1 MRMRTNA
8 ILLGMLAAALWAAP
22 AEAKLVYVKQA
33 GTANPVVYV
42 AKDNGKDP
50 RRLGIGRAPTISA
63 DGQWVAFVTVPAGES
78 DMDTVVLQKLEA
90 GSQRLVMR
98 SSSIDSLRFSPD
110 SKKLGA
116 IAAGKRVRVYDIEN
130 DALHVTVTGNIRGYS
145 FSPDSE
151 QIVYGKAVKD
161 DFQSASDLYAAPSL
175 GGKETR
181 LTENKRALNPVWT
194 VAKEIVFDR
203 FKRRKDDAPA
213 YNLWALDPTAPEKQ
227 RRLTQ
232 LTIPRL
238 VSGLVPLEASS
249 DGTRLLA
256 AFTGQD
262 VEVGFTV
269 ATASGKTR
277 ALSQDF
283 ESGTVGFD
291 LSADGKTILAHTGGP
306 DPGAAH
312 DVVTVPYARGGKPKV
327 IVEDAAYPD
336 WTR

>member
-1 MRMRTNA
+1 MRMRTTA
-8 ILLGMLAAALWAAP
+8 ILVGLLAAALWAVP
-22 AEAKLVYVKQA
+22 AEAKLVYVKRPE
-33 GTANPVVYV
+33 TASPVVYV

-50 RRLGIGRAPTISA
+50 RRLGIGRAPTISPN
-63 DGQWVAFVTVPAGES
+63 GQWVAFVTVPSGGSE
-78 DMDTVVLQKLEA
+78 METVVLQKLEA

-98 SSSIDSLRFSPD
+98 SDSIDSLRFSPD

-116 IAAGKRVRVYDIEN
+116 IAASKRVRVYDIPN
-130 DALHVTVTGNIRGYS
+130 DALHVAASGNLRGFA

-151 QIVYGKAVKD
+151 QLVYGKAVKE
-161 DFQSASDLYAAPSL
+161 DFQSASDLYTVPAL

-181 LTENKRALNPVWT
+181 LTDGKNALNPVWG
-194 VAKEIVFDR
+194 AKEIVFDR

-213 YNLWALDPTAPEKQ
+213 YNIWALDPAAPQ
-227 RRLTQ
+227 TLRRVTS

-238 VSGLVPLEASS
+238 VSGLVPLEISA
-249 DGTRLLA
+249 DGKRLLA

-269 ATASGKTR
+269 SLKSGKTR

-291 LSADGKTILAHTGGP
+291 LSADGNTILAHTGGP
-306 DPGAAH
+306 DPGNAH
-312 DVVTVPYARGGKPKV
+312 DVVTVPWARGGKTKV

>member
-1 MRMRTNA
+1 MRMRTTA
-8 ILLGMLAAALWAAP
+8 IVLGLLAAALMAAP
-22 AEAKLVYVKQA
+22 AEAKLVYVKRPE
-33 GTANPVVYV
+33 TASPVVYV

-50 RRLGIGRAPTISA
+50 RRLGIGRAPTISP
-63 DGQWVAFVTVPAGES
+63 DGQWVAFVTVPSGGSE
-78 DMDTVVLQKLEA
+78 MDTVVLQKLEA

-98 SSSIDSLRFSPD
+98 SSSIVSLRFSPD
-110 SKKLGA
+110 STKLGA
-116 IAAGKRVRVYDIEN
+116 IAAGKRIRVYDIAN
-130 DALHVTVTGNIRGYS
+130 DALHVVVTGHIRGYG

-151 QIVYGKAVKD
+151 QIVYGKAVKR
-161 DFQSASDLYAAPSL
+161 DFQAASDIYSVPAL
-175 GGKETR
+175 GGKEKR
-181 LTENKRALNPVWT
+181 LTEDRNAVNPVWGPT
-194 VAKEIVFDR
+194 EIVFDR

-213 YNLWALDPTAPEKQ
+213 YNLWALDPAAPETL

-238 VSGLVPLEASS
+238 VSGLVPLETSR
-249 DGTRLLA
+249 DGKRLLA

-269 ATASGKTR
+269 ATANGRTR
-277 ALSQDF
+277 ALSEDF

-306 DPGAAH
+306 DPGNAH
-312 DVVTVPYARGGKPKV
+312 DVVTVPYGRGGKPKV

>member
-1 MRMRTNA
+1 MRMRTTA
-8 ILLGMLAAALWAAP
+8 ILLGLLAVALWAAP

-33 GTANPVVYV
+33 GSATPVVYV
-42 AKDNGKDP
+42 AKDSGKDP
-50 RRLGIGRAPTISA
+50 RRLGIGRAPTISPN
-63 DGQWVAFVTVPAGES
+63 GQWVAFVTVPTGES
-78 DMDTVVLQKLEA
+78 AMDTVVLQKLEA

-98 SSSIDSLRFSPD
+98 STSIDSLRFSPD

-116 IAAGKRVRVYDIEN
+116 IAAGKRIRVYDIAN
-130 DALHVTVTGNIRGYS
+130 DALHVAVSGHIRGYS

-151 QIVYGKAVKD
+151 QLVYGKAVKQ
-161 DFQSASDLYAAPSL
+161 DFQSASDLYTVPAL
-175 GGKETR
+175 GGKATR
-181 LTENKRALNPVWT
+181 LTEDKRALNPVWT
-194 VAKEIVFDR
+194 AREIVFDR
-203 FKRRKDDAPA
+203 FKRREGDAPA
-213 YNLWALDPTAPEKQ
+213 YNLWALDPAAPETL

-249 DGTRLLA
+249 DGKRLLA

-269 ATASGKTR
+269 ATANGKTR

-291 LSADGKTILAHTGGP
+291 LSADGRTILAHTGGP
-306 DPGAAH
+306 DPGNAH

>member
-1 MRMRTNA
+1 MRMRTTA
-8 ILLGMLAAALWAAP
+8 ILLGLLAAALWTAP
-22 AEAKLVYVKQA
+22 AEAKLVYVKRPA
-33 GTANPVVYV
+33 SASPVVYV

-50 RRLGIGRAPTISA
+50 RRLGIGRAPTISP
-63 DGQWVAFVTVPAGES
+63 DGQWVAFVTVATGGSE
-78 DMDTVVLQKLEA
+78 MDTVVLQKLEA

-98 SSSIDSLRFSPD
+98 SSSIDSVRFSPD

-116 IAAGKRVRVYDIEN
+116 IAAGKRVRVYDVAN
-130 DALHVTVTGNIRGYS
+130 DRLHVAAAGNIRGYS

-151 QIVYGKAVKD
+151 QLVYGRAVKS
-161 DFQSASDLYAAPSL
+161 DFQSASDLYTVPAL
-175 GGKETR
+175 GGEEQR
-181 LTENKRALNPVWT
+181 LTTTKNALYPVWGPE
-194 VAKEIVFDR
+194 EIVFDR
-203 FKRRKDDAPA
+203 FKRRKGDAPA
-213 YNLWALDPTAPEKQ
+213 YNLWALDPEAPDTL

-238 VSGLVPLEASS
+238 VSGLVPLEISA
-249 DGTRLLA
+249 DAKRLLA

-269 ATASGKTR
+269 ATANGKTR
-277 ALSQDF
+277 ALSEDF
-283 ESGTVGFD
+283 ETGTVGFD
-291 LSADGKTILAHTGGP
+291 LSADGETILAHTGGP

-312 DVVTVPYARGGKPKV
+312 DVVTVPYGRSGKTKV

>member
-1 MRMRTNA
+1 MRMRTTA
-8 ILLGMLAAALWAAP
+8 ILLGMLAAALWTVP
-22 AEAKLVYVKQA
+22 AEAKLVYVKRPE
-33 GTANPVVYV
+33 TASPVVYV

-50 RRLGIGRAPTISA
+50 RRLGIGRAPTISP
-63 DGQWVAFVTVPAGES
+63 DGQWVAFVTVPTGGS
-78 DMDTVVLQKLEA
+78 DMETVVLQKLEA

-116 IAAGKRVRVYDIEN
+116 VAAGKRVRIYDVQN
-130 DALHVTVTGNIRGYS
+130 DALHVAVSGNIRGYS

-161 DFQSASDLYAAPSL
+161 DFQAASDLYRVPAL

-181 LTENKRALNPVWT
+181 ITEDRNALNPVWT
-194 VAKEIVFDR
+194 SKEIVFDR

-213 YNLWALDPTAPEKQ
+213 YNVWALDPAAPDTL
-227 RRLTQ
+227 RRITR

-238 VSGLVPLEASS
+238 VSGLVPLEASA
-249 DGTRLLA
+249 DGRRLLA

-269 ATASGKTR
+269 ATRSGKTR

-306 DPGAAH
+306 DPGNAH
-312 DVVTVPYARGGKPKV
+312 DVVTVPYGRGGKTKV